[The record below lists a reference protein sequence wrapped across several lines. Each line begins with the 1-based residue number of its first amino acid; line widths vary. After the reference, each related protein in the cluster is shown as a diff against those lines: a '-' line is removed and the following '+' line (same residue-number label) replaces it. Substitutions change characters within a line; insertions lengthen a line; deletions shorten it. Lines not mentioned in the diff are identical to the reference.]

1 MTRALA
7 LPNLASA
14 PAAPLARSQLRPLA
28 LGRPRPVA
36 RRARAMQVITHQ
48 SGSPDDAT
56 GAGAVPS
63 SRRSIVPL
71 PATASRSLPPVAS
84 HAIGFAESRHGTRS
98 PGFGACGKTE
108 RAESPNPLMLRG
120 PTPETAGRPGE

>member
-71 PATASRSLPPVAS
+71 PGTASRSLPAVAS
-84 HAIGFAESRHGTRS
+84 HAIGFAEPRHGTRS
-98 PGFGACGKTE
+98 PGSGACWKDGE
-108 RAESPNPLMLRG
+108 NGE
-120 PTPETAGRPGE
+120 PEPH